1 MSSRPRPIT
10 LADKAT
16 EMLQAGL
23 LAWILP
29 GAGHFFLGYRA
40 FGLVYF
46 LAISFPYLAGVL
58 IGGVKYS
65 VNPQENPWLFLA
77 EIGVGSYTVL
87 FTLLSYSLPA
97 KVEYLSYY
105 PETDVAQIYLAVAG
119 LLNVLAVLDAL
130 ARSQT
135 GGLPV
140 YYHELRHHKPPGTGE
155 SPRNAANPPRDVAG
169 QAPPSA
175 SGATK

>member
-10 LADKAT
+10 LVDKAV
-16 EMLQAGL
+16 EMVQAGV
-23 LAWILP
+23 LAWLLP
-29 GAGHFFLGYRA
+29 GAGHFFLGYRGFA
-40 FGLVYF
+40 LVYF
-46 LAISFPYLAGVL
+46 IAISFPYLAGLV

-65 VNPQENPWLFLA
+65 VNPQANPWLFLA
-77 EIGVGSYTVL
+77 ELGVGGYTIL
-87 FTLLSYSLPA
+87 FTLLSYALPA
-97 KVEYLSYY
+97 KLEYMSIY

-140 YYHELRHHKPPGTGE
+140 YYHEMQARKRDAAPPGGE
-155 SPRNAANPPRDVAG
+155 GTR
-169 QAPPSA
+169 
-175 SGATK
+175 